1 MTLTL
6 GRSLNA
12 SSIREGVDAYL
23 ECSVQA
29 NPPVRLVS
37 WKHSVS
43 FGKIIEFF
51 ILGAKIPVIFFF
63 LRNKLAYHTLSRVKA
78 PY

>member
-51 ILGAKIPVIFFF
+51 ILGAKILVFFF
-63 LRNKLAYHTLSRVKA
+63 RNKLAYHTLSRVKA